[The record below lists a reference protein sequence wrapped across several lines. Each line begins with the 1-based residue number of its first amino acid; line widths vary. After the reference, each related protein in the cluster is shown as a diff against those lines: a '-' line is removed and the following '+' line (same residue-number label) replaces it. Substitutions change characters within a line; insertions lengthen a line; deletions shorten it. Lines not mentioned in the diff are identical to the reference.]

1 MPKIKT
7 HSATKKR
14 FALTASGKV
23 KCTHMN
29 KRHIPTKMSHKRKR
43 QLRNTAYADA
53 TCVKAVKKLL
63 PYG

>member
-23 KCTHMN
+23 KCT
-29 KRHIPTKMSHKRKR
+29 RHILTKMSHKRKR